1 MSSCVL
7 FAEETVHHRLC
18 LAFQA
23 PCMFPDSSTVLA

>member
-18 LAFQA
+18 LAFH
-23 PCMFPDSSTVLA
+23 STVHVPWQ